1 MQKNLN
7 KYIKK
12 IEKDRKKS
20 RIINQKDR
28 EKNKLFD

>member
-7 KYIKK
+7 KSIKK